1 MARWW
6 FPSLFVIE
14 RTRATSPITAAVFSQ
29 PLATWMPG
37 TAVEI
42 TAIRSVDRIQI
53 GAGKAGPITESLQN
67 AFYGLFSGKTAD
79 KWGWLDYVDMSAP
92 RVAASG

>member
-1 MARWW
+1 MRDPAR
-6 FPSLFVIE
+6 
-14 RTRATSPITAAVFSQ
+14 AAVHRGRGV
-29 PLATWMPG
+29 LHRHG
-37 TAVEI
+37 GRDHR
-42 TAIRSVDRIQI
+42 IRSVDRIPI
-53 GAGKAGPITESLQN
+53 GNGRYGPITESLQQ